1 MINMAETIRDTALHF
16 TQFGYALIA
25 LSEETAT
32 AINESMKQRGFDC
45 EAFEREGAITR
56 ANDAN
61 PDHWCVRFS
70 KATDLH
76 AAQDAVDCWNRSLD
90 PGA

>member
-1 MINMAETIRDTALHF
+1 MINMVETIRDTGLHF
-16 TQFGYALIA
+16 TEFGYALIA

-32 AINESMKQRGFDC
+32 AIEISMKQQGFDC

-56 ANDAN
+56 ANDAV
-61 PDHWCVRFS
+61 PKQWCVRFS
-70 KATDLH
+70 KATDLQS
-76 AAQDAVDCWNRSLD
+76 AQDAIDCWNRSLT